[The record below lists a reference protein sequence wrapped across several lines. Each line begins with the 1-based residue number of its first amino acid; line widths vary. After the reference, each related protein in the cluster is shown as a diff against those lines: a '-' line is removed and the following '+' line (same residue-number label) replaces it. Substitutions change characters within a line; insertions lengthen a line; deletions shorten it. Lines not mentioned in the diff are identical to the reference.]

1 MENRY
6 IILQAFNKLHGY
18 FEYLSPKNE
27 LKDFYGAKQQVFA
40 EEIANSKTA
49 ATPVNVKRVQIPVS
63 HGMLDFQ
70 IQDKVRSII
79 KSKIDS
85 ENNTQDE
92 EELLPGN
99 LLSIFM

>member
-49 ATPVNVKRVQIPVS
+49 ATPVNAKRV
-63 HGMLDFQ
+63 
-70 IQDKVRSII
+70 
-79 KSKIDS
+79 
-85 ENNTQDE
+85 
-92 EELLPGN
+92 
-99 LLSIFM
+99 